1 MLDIDKLITL
11 ATKLGIPSTIVL
23 WLAYEVH
30 RFVSALLEN
39 QANFLTTN
47 QQIAQLLQ
55 RLLDMHTK

>member
-1 MLDIDKLITL
+1 MDPDKIVAL
-11 ATKLGIPSTIVL
+11 ATKLGLPTSIVL